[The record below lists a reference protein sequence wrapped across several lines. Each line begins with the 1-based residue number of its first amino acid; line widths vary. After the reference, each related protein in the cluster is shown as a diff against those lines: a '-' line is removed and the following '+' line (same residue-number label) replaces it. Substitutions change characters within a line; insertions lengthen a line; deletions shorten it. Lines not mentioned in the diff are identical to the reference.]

1 MAGTEILEGGGRGE
15 LYLTLNHLNDSYIQ
29 AGSSLSHFSVLFL
42 AEEQLA
48 DLEDAVSTYISAAGP
63 SAHHARTAPCNGE
76 RKWGGRW
83 CGQMVKMVG

>member
-1 MAGTEILEGGGRGE
+1 M
-15 LYLTLNHLNDSYIQ
+15 LNPLNDSYIQ
-29 AGSSLSHFSVLFL
+29 VGSSLSHFNVLFL
-42 AEEQLA
+42 VLFVAEEQLA